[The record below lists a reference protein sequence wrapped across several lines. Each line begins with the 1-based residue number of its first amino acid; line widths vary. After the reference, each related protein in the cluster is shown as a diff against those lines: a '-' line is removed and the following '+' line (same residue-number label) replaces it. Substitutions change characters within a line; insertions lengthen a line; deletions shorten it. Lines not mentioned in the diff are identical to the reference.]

1 MARRI
6 SLREFQEN
14 LVKRLAEARTGDRRT
29 LLGIEA
35 SADRWLVDLTD
46 TGEVLPVPPIS
57 QVPLTRPWFKG
68 VTNVRGTLYGVVD
81 FSGFHGHQAISAT
94 GRARLLLIHPRHG
107 VNSALLFSRTS
118 GLHSPEEFENVPGSD
133 DPRPWVDGLARDI
146 HGGEWLRL
154 NIGALIRHPEFLEAG
169 LASSGS
175 SIQSNP

>member
-35 SADRWLVDLTD
+35 GEERWLVELTD

-57 QVPLTRPWFKG
+57 HVPLTRSWFRG
-68 VTNVRGTLYGVVD
+68 VANVRGTLYGVVD
-81 FSGFHGHQAISAT
+81 FANFHDLPKLPTI

-107 VNSALLFSRTS
+107 VNSALLCSRTS
-118 GLHSPEEFENVPGSD
+118 GLHSPEEFEEIVD
-133 DPRPWVDGLARDI
+133 TEDPRPWVAGRARDF
-146 HGGEWLRL
+146 HGTEWQRL
-154 NIGALIRHPEFLEAG
+154 DVAALIRNPVFLEAG
-169 LASSGS
+169 TGS
-175 SIQSNP
+175 S